1 MYGHDRPLSVSLPR
15 KPRKEASDAWG
26 GSVTECEG
34 GAHVVITCG
43 RIRHLAIS
51 RSALVVVDLSM
62 VDLFCILTH
71 SNRHSS
77 WKTQSHLLPTLS
89 RD

>member
-1 MYGHDRPLSVSLPR
+1 MYGHNRPLSVSLPS

-26 GSVTECEG
+26 VSVTECEG
-34 GAHVVITCG
+34 GAHVVITCTG
-43 RIRHLAIS
+43 IRHLAIS
-51 RSALVVVDLSM
+51 GSALVVVDLSM

-71 SNRHSS
+71 SNRPST
-77 WKTQSHLLPTLS
+77 WKTLSHSLPILS